1 MPEAAIGVV
10 IPAYNAGHFLAET
23 IESVRAQT
31 LCNWECTI
39 VDDGSTDE
47 TPCLLRSIRDP
58 RIHSVRQD
66 NRGEQEARVRAFS
79 LIRAPKIVF
88 LDADDRLLPDTLARY
103 SNFLD
108 DHPSVGV
115 AYGERILIDKKG
127 QAIGCRGRAFLNKH
141 PEGDVL
147 ESILRR
153 PFLST
158 PSQAC
163 LRREAV
169 PPAKWLGNV
178 RRSGDW
184 VLLAGA
190 AFASRFAYM
199 GRSPLVEYRIH
210 DRSQLRSLANDPE
223 GTVDIWEYDEVLDCL
238 FSLPGLE
245 ARFGVTK
252 LSQLRRAAAATCLA
266 IKGQEFLR
274 CREYCA
280 AQLYFHAA
288 LGAGSRDIR
297 DIFCWLATFSPSL
310 LRLAEP
316 LYGSANSN
324 GSHHFRNCRVSF
336 RGKF

>member
-10 IPAYNAGHFLAET
+10 IPAYNAGPFLTEA

-31 LCNWECTI
+31 LSNWECII

-47 TPCLLRSIRDP
+47 TPCLLKSFRDP

-66 NRGEQEARVRAFS
+66 NRGEQAARWRGFS
-79 LIRAPKIVF
+79 MTQASKIVF
-88 LDADDRLLPDTLARY
+88 LDADDRLLPETLTRFTG
-103 SNFLD
+103 FLD

-115 AYGERILIDKKG
+115 AYGERVLIDEKG
-127 QAIGCRGRAFLNKH
+127 RSFGWRGSAFLNTH

-147 ESILRR
+147 ESLLCR

-158 PSQAC
+158 PSQVC
-163 LRREAV
+163 LRREAM
-169 PPAKWLGNV
+169 PPAKWLGNA

-199 GRSPLVEYRIH
+199 GKSPLVEYRIH
-210 DRSQLRSLANDPE
+210 DRSQLRTLATDPK
-223 GTVDIWEYDEVLDCL
+223 GTVDVREYDEVLDCL

-245 ARFGVTK
+245 ARFGLPK
-252 LSQLRRAAAATCLA
+252 LSRLRRAAGATCLA

-274 CREYCA
+274 RREYFA
-280 AQLYFHAA
+280 AQLHFQAA
-288 LGAGSRDIR
+288 LRAGSRDIR
-297 DIFCWLATFSPSL
+297 DIFCWLGTFSPSL

-316 LYGSANSN
+316 LYGSANPN
-324 GSHHFRNCRVSF
+324 GSPHPWNWRMNHISR
-336 RGKF
+336 